1 MVVTW
6 CPNVDGYIWVWFG
19 WMQWWILWRFIR
31 EMGLPP
37 KLQLPKKKCTFF
49 HVIWVVACGGEIDSC
64 ILGRTVDLKG
74 MSYLWVHHW
83 WVRSKGMQYLWFES
97 LFAPEVTKK
106 GPIFFLTSQAVFLNY
121 GGLGNLLAPRLCCLA
136 LAILA
141 HRLHLA
147 GHSPA
152 QESQELP
159 VAQPAWVVILAHGA
173 ISKVLFGAFMGF
185 FAAALMGFWFL
196 FWPCLGPST
205 LVVIGIRLRVLSL
218 LQVRPSIPNWRAC
231 SWPCSLA
238 TNFFRINF
246 RAWLSKRR
254 LGAP

>member
-1 MVVTW
+1 MW
-6 CPNVDGYIWVWFG
+6 
-19 WMQWWILWRFIR
+19 
-31 EMGLPP
+31 
-37 KLQLPKKKCTFF
+37 
-49 HVIWVVACGGEIDSC
+49 
-64 ILGRTVDLKG
+64 
-74 MSYLWVHHW
+74 YLWVHHR

-106 GPIFFLTSQAVFLNY
+106 GSIFFSHQSGCVFELWPE
-121 GGLGNLLAPRLCCLA
+121 GGNLLAHRLCCLA

-205 LVVIGIRLRVLSL
+205 LVVIGIGLRVLSL
-218 LQVRPSIPNWRAC
+218 LQVRPSIPNWWAC
-231 SWPCSLA
+231 KTPCSLA
-238 TNFFRINF
+238 TNFWYFASVQGCPKDVSGHHSFQIVD
-246 RAWLSKRR
+246 LK
-254 LGAP
+254 LL